1 MKNTIIKILLSIVVG
16 FTLLRVGFESK
27 NDTTSIVIQSL
38 GYISISYPFLLF
50 FRFFIGKVIHDIKS
64 MKKK

>member
-1 MKNTIIKILLSIVVG
+1 MKNTVIKILLSIVVG

>member
-1 MKNTIIKILLSIVVG
+1 MKNTVIKILLSIVVG

-38 GYISISYPFLLF
+38 GYISISYPFFYYSSGFLL
-50 FRFFIGKVIHDIKS
+50 GK
-64 MKKK
+64 

>member
-1 MKNTIIKILLSIVVG
+1 MKNTVIKILLSIVVG

-38 GYISISYPFLLF
+38 GYISISYPF
-50 FRFFIGKVIHDIKS
+50 FIILQVFYWES
-64 MKKK
+64 NTRY

>member
-1 MKNTIIKILLSIVVG
+1 MKNTVIKILSSIVVG
-16 FTLLRVGFESK
+16 FILLRVGFESK
-27 NDTTSIVIQSL
+27 NDNTSIVIQSL

-50 FRFFIGKVIHDIKS
+50 FKFFIGKIIHDIKS